1 MSIKTKVYRLLVE
14 RVPAIKKEYSKIRK
28 ENQGILGAIYALSI
42 LLWFNLCWIMGN
54 RKLEEKIKH
63 PDGNKKIN
71 PISPES
77 TLDTKLTPE
86 ELAEYLFQA
95 DIISFDIFDTLI
107 FRPVSSPT
115 DLFFFM
121 GEKLNYMDFERI
133 RREMEGKA
141 REKAF
146 RLRGTYEV
154 TLEEIYEE
162 VEKWTGIPKEQG
174 MQYEIEMELES
185 SFANPYLYKVYQLLV
200 EKIRKTEKKIICVS
214 DMYLS
219 KEVLEQ
225 MLHNCGYNE
234 FSNLYVSCEYNKAKG
249 DGLLYKEVMT
259 ELGSHKRYV
268 HLGDNINSDVIRA
281 KENGWDAIH
290 YPNINTLGVL
300 QRAEDLSAVTGSLY
314 RGIVNSRLYNGI
326 CKYTIDYEIGYIYGG
341 LFVTAYCQFIHQY
354 RKNNNVDKLLFLS
367 RDGDII
373 KKVYEYMYP
382 EEREICEYAYWSR
395 TVATKLMAK
404 YDRYDYFRRFLYHK
418 VNQKITLR
426 EIFQSMEIE
435 DLLQENGEVYL
446 TDQNVESV
454 KEDLISRWSM
464 VLEHYKELMEAGR
477 VYYEKVLAGCNN
489 ALAIDVGWA
498 GSGAIALDFIANKEW
513 KLQCDII
520 GMIAGSNTANNYEV
534 NASEVFLY
542 SGKLVSFLYSQE
554 HNREFWKYHNPAE
567 GHNLLIELLLSSA
580 EGSLKNIILDNS
592 SPKGYKF
599 IFKSPDVEKKK
610 VEGIQGGILDF
621 VKDYTTLSPKLTANH
636 MISGSDVYS
645 VLKIFLQSDIV
656 TTMEKGI

>member
-1 MSIKTKVYRLLVE
+1 MTLKTRVYRFLVE
-14 RVPAIKKEYSKIRK
+14 RVPAIQKEYTKIRSEK
-28 ENQGILGAIYALSI
+28 KGIVGASQAFTI
-42 LLWFNLCWIMGN
+42 LLWYNIAWICGN

-219 KEVLEQ
+219 KKVLEQ
-225 MLHNCGYNE
+225 MLHKCGYDE
-234 FSNLYVSCEYNKAKG
+234 CSNLYVSCEYNKAKG
-249 DGLLYKEVMT
+249 DGLLYKEVMK
-259 ELGSHKRYV
+259 EFGSDKTYI
-268 HLGDNINSDVIRA
+268 HLGDNIKSDVIMAR
-281 KENGWDAIH
+281 ENSWESIH
-290 YPNINTLGVL
+290 YPNINTLGEL
-300 QRAEDLSAVTGSLY
+300 RRAEDLSAITGSLY

-435 DLLQENGEVYL
+435 DLLQDNGEEYL
-446 TDQNVESV
+446 TEQNVESI
-454 KEDLISRWSM
+454 KEDLISRWPM
-464 VLEHYKELMEAGR
+464 VLEHYKELTESGR
-477 VYYEKVLAGCNN
+477 IYYKKVLAGCNK

-498 GSGAIALDFIANKEW
+498 GSGAIALDCMVNKEW
-513 KLQCDII
+513 KLQCDVI

-534 NASEVFLY
+534 NASEGFLY
-542 SGKLVSFLYSQE
+542 SGKLISFLYSQE
-554 HNREFWKYHNPAE
+554 HNREFWKHHDPIK
-567 GHNLLIELLLSSA
+567 GHNLLIELLLSST
-580 EGSLKNIILDNS
+580 EGSLKDIILDNTS
-592 SPKGYKF
+592 SEGYRF
-599 IFKSPDVEKKK
+599 IFKTPDVEKKK
-610 VEGIQGGILDF
+610 VEEIQRGILDF
-621 VKDYTTLSPKLTANH
+621 TKDYITLSPKLAENH
-636 MISGSDVYS
+636 MISASDAYS
-645 VLKIFLQSDIV
+645 VLKIFLQSDIP
-656 TTMEKGI
+656 TTMEIGI